1 MPPPLPPLENG
12 AGGTLHQIG
21 LMVFETLP
29 NADEPHRG
37 SYELVAWDSSALA
50 SITVDEVFENL
61 EKDENSSSESE
72 SEAEDSTDSSDD
84 DE

>member
-1 MPPPLPPLENG
+1 MV
-12 AGGTLHQIG
+12 AGG
-21 LMVFETLP
+21 
-29 NADEPHRG
+29 
-37 SYELVAWDSSALA
+37 SSALV